1 LSIQDAAASAR
12 AVTDAILA
20 DLAKAERGVVVD
32 SPPGAGKSA
41 LVVAAAASLAE
52 RGERVMVVGQ
62 TNEQVD
68 DLVDR
73 MATEHGV
80 LRIGRLSAQDYTPTR
95 RVARHGGVTVRTAVA
110 DLIDHPLVVA
120 TAAKWAMLTNSGLTD
135 SGARWPWAI
144 IDEAYQMRSDSL
156 LRIAR
161 LFDKALFV
169 GDPGQ
174 LDPFSTV
181 ETERWLGLNWDPMSS
196 AVAVLL
202 TNNPGI
208 PVHTLP
214 VSWRLPATAA
224 PVVSAAFYPFSGF
237 TAATGPSDRA
247 MRWNTHPFG
256 MTAFD
261 RALQVAADTGW
272 ALYELPHRHTLRTD
286 AEAIDACAE
295 LAARVLLRGAVAVSE
310 RPGGPHDVTADR
322 IAIGVAHRD
331 QAAAVKR
338 ALRARAVA
346 YPVLSG
352 AGLNNAGLSDTGL
365 NNPGLSDTGLSDTGL
380 SDAGLSDAGLN
391 DAGLSDAG
399 LSDAGLNNPGRDVT
413 KVVADTANRLQG
425 REFDV
430 MIMLHPLSGRRDAT
444 AFHLEAGRLCVL
456 ASRHRHAC
464 VVVARAGIPEL
475 LDAHPSAEPVHLGV
489 PVKFPDGWEAHQSF
503 MAHLAKFRVAGGA

>member
-1 LSIQDAAASAR
+1 VSVSDAAASAR

-32 SPPGAGKSA
+32 SPPGAGKST

-68 DLVDR
+68 DLIDR
-73 MATEHGV
+73 MASEHGV
-80 LRIGRLSAQDYTPTR
+80 LQIGRLSAQDYTPAP
-95 RVARHGGVTVRTAVA
+95 RVARHANVTVRTAVA
-110 DLIDHPLVVA
+110 DLIDHPLVIA
-120 TAAKWAMLTNSGLTD
+120 TAAKWALLDTET
-135 SGARWPWAI
+135 RWPWAI

-237 TAATGPSDRA
+237 TAATELSDRA
-247 MRWNTHPFG
+247 MRWTTRPFG
-256 MTAFD
+256 MTSFD
-261 RALQVAADTGW
+261 LALQSAADTGW

-286 AEAIDACAE
+286 AEAVDACAE

-310 RPGGPHDVTADR
+310 QGAHDVTADR

-331 QAAAVKR
+331 QAAAVRR
-338 ALRARAVA
+338 ALRARAAA

-352 AGLNNAGLSDTGL
+352 SAPENSGLDNTGSGNTGSGNTGSGNTGSGNTGSGNTGL
-365 NNPGLSDTGLSDTGL
+365 GNTGSGN
-380 SDAGLSDAGLN
+380 SA
-391 DAGLSDAG
+391 
-399 LSDAGLNNPGRDVT
+399 RDVT

-464 VVVARAGIPEL
+464 IVVARAGIPEL

-489 PVKFPDGWEAHQSF
+489 PVKFPDGWEAQQSF
-503 MAHLAKFRVAGGA
+503 MAHLARYRVPK

>member
-1 LSIQDAAASAR
+1 MSIKDAAVSAR

-32 SPPGAGKSA
+32 SPPGAGKST

-68 DLVDR
+68 DLTDR
-73 MATEHGV
+73 MAGEHGV
-80 LRIGRLSAQDYTPTR
+80 LQIGRLSAQDYTPAAR
-95 RVARHGGVTVRTAVA
+95 IARHGNVTVRSTLA
-110 DLIDHPLVVA
+110 DLIDYPVTVS
-120 TAAKWAMLTNSGLTD
+120 TAAKWATLVGTGLGD
-135 SGARWPWAI
+135 AGARWPWAI

-181 ETERWLGLNWDPMSS
+181 GTERWLGLNWDPMSS

-237 TAATGPSDRA
+237 TAATERGDRA

-256 MTAFD
+256 MTSFD
-261 RALQVAADTGW
+261 LALQTAADTGW

-286 AEAIDACAE
+286 AEAVEACAE

-310 RPGGPHDVTADR
+310 QGPHDVTAGR

-331 QAAAVKR
+331 QAAAVRR
-338 ALRARAVA
+338 ALRARAAA

-352 AGLNNAGLSDTGL
+352 TVLNNT
-365 NNPGLSDTGLSDTGL
+365 
-380 SDAGLSDAGLN
+380 
-391 DAGLSDAG
+391 
-399 LSDAGLNNPGRDVT
+399 GRDVT
-413 KVVADTANRLQG
+413 RVVADTANRLQG

-430 MIMLHPLSGRRDAT
+430 TIMLHPLSGRRDAT

-464 VVVARAGIPEL
+464 IVVARAGIPEL

-503 MAHLAKFRVAGGA
+503 MAHLGKFRVPGVA

>member
-1 LSIQDAAASAR
+1 MTIADAAVSAR

-32 SPPGAGKSA
+32 SPPGAGKST

-68 DLVDR
+68 DLIDR
-73 MATEHGV
+73 MASEHGV
-80 LRIGRLSAQDYTPTR
+80 LQIGRLSAQDYVPAP
-95 RVARHGGVTVRTAVA
+95 RVARHPNVTARTAIA
-110 DLIDHPLVVA
+110 DLIDHPLVIA
-120 TAAKWAMLTNSGLTD
+120 TAAKWAMLGD
-135 SGARWPWAI
+135 PGARWPWAI

-181 ETERWLGLNWDPMSS
+181 ETDRWLGLNWDPMSS

-202 TNNPGI
+202 TNNPDI

-237 TAATGPSDRA
+237 TAATERGDRA

-256 MTAFD
+256 MTSFD
-261 RALQVAADTGW
+261 LALQTAADTGW

-286 AEAIDACAE
+286 AEAVDACAE
-295 LAARVLLRGAVAVSE
+295 LAARVLLRGAVADSE
-310 RPGGPHDVTADR
+310 RGPHDVTAGR

-331 QAAAVKR
+331 QAAAVRR
-338 ALRARAVA
+338 ALLARAAA

-352 AGLNNAGLSDTGL
+352 
-365 NNPGLSDTGLSDTGL
+365 PE
-380 SDAGLSDAGLN
+380 
-391 DAGLSDAG
+391 
-399 LSDAGLNNPGRDVT
+399 RDVT

-425 REFDV
+425 REFDLT
-430 MIMLHPLSGRRDAT
+430 IMLHPLSGRRDAT

-464 VVVARAGIPEL
+464 VVVARAGIAEL
-475 LDAHPSAEPVHLGV
+475 LDAHPAAEPVHLGV

-503 MAHLAKFRVAGGA
+503 MAHLARFRVPGGA

>member
-1 LSIQDAAASAR
+1 MSIKDAAASAR

-20 DLAKAERGVVVD
+20 DLAKAERGVIVD
-32 SPPGAGKSA
+32 SPPGAGKST

-68 DLVDR
+68 DLIDR
-73 MATEHGV
+73 MASEHGV
-80 LRIGRLSAQDYTPTR
+80 LQIGRLSAQDYTPTP
-95 RVARHGGVTVRTAVA
+95 RVARHANVTARNAIA
-110 DLIDHPLVVA
+110 DLIDHPLVIA
-120 TAAKWAMLTNSGLTD
+120 TAAKWATLSSTGLAD
-135 SGARWPWAI
+135 PGARWPWAI

-156 LRIAR
+156 LRIAH

-237 TAATGPSDRA
+237 TAATERGDRA

-256 MTAFD
+256 MTSFD
-261 RALQVAADTGW
+261 LALQTAADAGW

-295 LAARVLLRGAVAVSE
+295 LAARVLLRGAVADSE
-310 RPGGPHDVTADR
+310 QGPHDVTAGR

-338 ALRARAVA
+338 ALRERAVT

-352 AGLNNAGLSDTGL
+352 
-365 NNPGLSDTGLSDTGL
+365 PE
-380 SDAGLSDAGLN
+380 
-391 DAGLSDAG
+391 
-399 LSDAGLNNPGRDVT
+399 RDVT

-464 VVVARAGIPEL
+464 IVVARAGIPEL

-503 MAHLAKFRVAGGA
+503 LAHLAKFRVPGGA

>member
-95 RVARHGGVTVRTAVA
+95 RVARHGRVTARTAVA

-120 TAAKWAMLTNSGLTD
+120 TAAKWATLTD

-346 YPVLSG
+346 YPVLNG
-352 AGLNNAGLSDTGL
+352 AGLNDTGL
-365 NNPGLSDTGLSDTGL
+365 NNT
-380 SDAGLSDAGLN
+380 
-391 DAGLSDAG
+391 
-399 LSDAGLNNPGRDVT
+399 GRDVT

>member
-1 LSIQDAAASAR
+1 VSVSDAAASAR

-32 SPPGAGKSA
+32 SPPGAGKST

-68 DLVDR
+68 DLIDR
-73 MATEHGV
+73 MASEHGV
-80 LRIGRLSAQDYTPTR
+80 LQIGRLSAQDYTPAQ
-95 RVARHGGVTVRTAVA
+95 RVARHANVTARTAIA
-110 DLIDHPLVVA
+110 DLVDHPLVIA
-120 TAAKWAMLTNSGLTD
+120 TAAKWAMLTNTGLDTET
-135 SGARWPWAI
+135 RWPWAI

-224 PVVSAAFYPFSGF
+224 PVISAAFYPFSGF
-237 TAATGPSDRA
+237 TAATEISDRA
-247 MRWNTHPFG
+247 MRWNTRPFG
-256 MTAFD
+256 MTSLD
-261 RALQVAADTGW
+261 LALQTAADSGW

-286 AEAIDACAE
+286 AEAVDACAE
-295 LAARVLLRGAVAVSE
+295 LAARLLLRGAVAVSE
-310 RPGGPHDVTADR
+310 LGSRDVTAMR

-331 QAAAVKR
+331 QAAAVRR

-352 AGLNNAGLSDTGL
+352 TGHD
-365 NNPGLSDTGLSDTGL
+365 S
-380 SDAGLSDAGLN
+380 A
-391 DAGLSDAG
+391 
-399 LSDAGLNNPGRDVT
+399 GRDVT

-464 VVVARAGIPEL
+464 IVVARAGIPEL

-489 PVKFPDGWEAHQSF
+489 PVKFPDGWEAQQSF
-503 MAHLAKFRVAGGA
+503 MAHLARYRVPK